1 MRSRW
6 IFTLAVGAVLSGC
19 APGSPL
25 REALRQSSPYERYAE
40 SLRDAELDETALGR
54 DWLAAGD
61 SVLMTATPVDLPLRE
76 TGYLSP
82 DDPAARAWRFSLSQG
97 RRLVIDVETI
107 AADPFYVYLDLF
119 ELRGDPP
126 ELKLVASADQ
136 GAVHLAFEPE
146 RTGTFVLRLQP
157 ELLRGGRFTITQN
170 TTATL
175 TFPIEGRKGGSIASS
190 FGDPRD
196 GREHQGIDIFAP
208 RGTRVVAAAEG
219 WVSSART
226 NNLGGNV
233 VWIRTMRGQSH
244 YYAHLDEHL
253 VPPGTHVRAGE
264 PIGTV
269 GNTGNAR
276 TTAPHLHFGIYRLG
290 SGPIDPFPFVF
301 TGTAR
306 PAPVTADTDALGS
319 WRRVTSPVRLRAGPA
334 LTAPIVHDLP
344 HDTVVRIEGAVQD
357 WYRVQLPDGTPGFV
371 SERLTKSTDQ
381 PVRTLRTGAVQLLDH
396 PTATAAP
403 IADLEAQ
410 RLLPVLGRFDDF
422 LFVRTPDGREGWI
435 QLSFARVNLAGRI
448 VYSVGTRRFSSSV
461 QFRTMLNCLGA
472 RKPDTS
478 SPVTMMNLVPSG
490 WMS

>member
-1 MRSRW
+1 M
-6 IFTLAVGAVLSGC
+6 SGC

-25 REALRQSSPYERYAE
+25 REAVRPSSPYERYAQ
-40 SLRDAELDETALGR
+40 SLRDAGLDETALGR

-61 SVLMTATPVDLPLRE
+61 GVMANATPVNLPLRE
-76 TGYLSP
+76 SGYLSP
-82 DDPAARAWRFSLSQG
+82 DDPAARAWRFGLAQG

-107 AADPFYVYLDLF
+107 AADPLRVYLDLF

-126 ELKLVASADQ
+126 ELQLVASADE
-136 GAVHLAFEPE
+136 GAVQLAFEPE
-146 RTGTFVLRLQP
+146 RNGTFVLRLQP
-157 ELLRGGRFTITQN
+157 ELLRGGRFTIIQN

-175 TFPIEGRKGGSIASS
+175 TFPIEGREGRRIASS
-190 FGDPRD
+190 FGDPRN

-219 WVSSART
+219 WVGSAST

-233 VWIRTMRGQSH
+233 VWIRTSRGQSH

-253 VPPGTHVRAGE
+253 VGADTHVRAGQ

-276 TTAPHLHFGIYRLG
+276 TTAPHLHFGIYRHG
-290 SGPIDPFPFVF
+290 SGAIDPFPFVF

-319 WRRVTSPVRLRAGPA
+319 WRRVSRGNVRLRAAPA
-334 LTAPIVHDLP
+334 LTAPIVRDLP
-344 HDTVVRIEGAVQD
+344 QHTVVHIDGAVHD

-371 SERLTKSTDQ
+371 SGRLTESTGQ
-381 PVRTLRTGAVQLLDH
+381 PVRTARVGAVQLLDR
-396 PTATAAP
+396 PMVTAAP

-410 RLLPVLGRFDDF
+410 PRLPVLGRFDDF
-422 LFVRTPDGREGWI
+422 LFVRTPDGRQGWI
-435 QLSFARVNLAGRI
+435 QL
-448 VYSVGTRRFSSSV
+448 
-461 QFRTMLNCLGA
+461 
-472 RKPDTS
+472 
-478 SPVTMMNLVPSG
+478 
-490 WMS
+490 